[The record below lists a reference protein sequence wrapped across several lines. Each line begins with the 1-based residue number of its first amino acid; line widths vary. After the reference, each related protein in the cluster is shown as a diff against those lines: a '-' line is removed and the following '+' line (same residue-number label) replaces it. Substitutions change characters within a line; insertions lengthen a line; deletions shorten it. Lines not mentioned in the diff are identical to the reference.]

1 MHGSGLEHRAQTNI
15 QLYEQLLSTG
25 YGMQDVRRVRAAYSL
40 ATRLFAGQL
49 RPEGR
54 PFVCHL
60 VGVASIL
67 AMLETASATIIAG
80 LLHSAYTHGDFGF
93 GRGRMI
99 RSARDRLR
107 AAVGPEVE
115 LVVARYS
122 GHRWNVASVT
132 DWATNVVGLEAEM
145 RQIIVIRLADL
156 AEDALDSGLQLSA
169 KAENPHRAIPVD
181 VLAGL
186 ADALRYP
193 LLGNSLRRT
202 LVEKQEANALAPLR
216 EPHIGSYVV
225 CPSSW
230 REKLLPRLIGFARR
244 DRDDD

>member
-1 MHGSGLEHRAQTNI
+1 MQESGFERRAQTNI

-25 YGMQDVRRVRAAYSL
+25 YGMQDVGRVRAAYSL

-67 AMLETASATIIAG
+67 AMLKATSATIIAG
-80 LLHSAYTHGDFGF
+80 LLHSAYTHGDFGL
-93 GRGRMI
+93 GRGRMT
-99 RSARDRLR
+99 RSARARLR

-115 LVVARYS
+115 LVVAGYS
-122 GHRWNVASVT
+122 GHQWTLASVT
-132 DWATNVVGLEAEM
+132 DWATNVAGLESEM

-186 ADALRYP
+186 ADALCYP

-202 LVEKQEANALAPLR
+202 LVENQEADALAPLR
-216 EPHIGSYVV
+216 DPHMGSYVV

-230 REKLLPRLIGFARR
+230 REKLLPRLIGLARR